1 MDEQNKQP
9 EQNKPEKK
17 LSRTTLTFYIVG
29 LFSVAIALILI
40 SYVAQ
45 SRADKQVENLS
56 SQLSQQQTVAQGATQ
71 KVEDLQKQYDEQQQ
85 AIEGVRTAL
94 SADKTLTADEQK
106 DIAAGTGKLVSRAS
120 ALSKLAAVQNALLA
134 ENYEQANTLY
144 QDLVNTFTEPALDRT
159 GSDET
164 LWVLTAEEAEQFK
177 QVKQKIEAVNNKA
190 EE

>member
-56 SQLSQQQTVAQGATQ
+56 SA
-71 KVEDLQKQYDEQQQ
+71 
-85 AIEGVRTAL
+85 
-94 SADKTLTADEQK
+94 ADR
-106 DIAAGTGKLVSRAS
+106 GTGRNPESGR
-120 ALSKLAAVQNALLA
+120 
-134 ENYEQANTLY
+134 
-144 QDLVNTFTEPALDRT
+144 FTE
-159 GSDET
+159 
-164 LWVLTAEEAEQFK
+164 
-177 QVKQKIEAVNNKA
+177 AV
-190 EE
+190 

>member
-56 SQLSQQQTVAQGATQ
+56 SQLTQQQTVAQGATQ
-71 KVEDLQKQYDEQQQ
+71 KVEDLQKQYDIQN
-85 AIEGVRTAL
+85 TAL
-94 SADKTLTADEQK
+94 DKVRKTLDSEQAATDVVGATEEREVYQYLAQIGVSLAAKQTADARKTCDEMLTK
-106 DIAAGTGKLVSRAS
+106 YSEERLLGSSEDGFDENI
-120 ALSKLAAVQNALLA
+120 SKLFQSVKAAL
-134 ENYEQANTLY
+134 EQAEQA
-144 QDLVNTFTEPALDRT
+144 QDAEPNDTE
-159 GSDET
+159 E
-164 LWVLTAEEAEQFK
+164 
-177 QVKQKIEAVNNKA
+177 
-190 EE
+190 

>member
-56 SQLSQQQTVAQGATQ
+56 SQLTQQQTVAQGATQ
-71 KVEDLQKQYDEQQQ
+71 KVEDLQKQYDIQNTALDKVRKTLDSEQAATDVVGATEQRMEEREVYQYLAQIGVSLAGKADRRCPQDLRRNADEIQRGAFDGQQQ
-85 AIEGVRTAL
+85 GWL
-94 SADKTLTADEQK
+94 
-106 DIAAGTGKLVSRAS
+106 
-120 ALSKLAAVQNALLA
+120 
-134 ENYEQANTLY
+134 
-144 QDLVNTFTEPALDRT
+144 
-159 GSDET
+159 
-164 LWVLTAEEAEQFK
+164 
-177 QVKQKIEAVNNKA
+177 
-190 EE
+190 